1 MAVNASQAATGRTWP
16 RAGWP
21 ASAGV
26 EAPAA
31 VILAAGKGSRLRQG
45 SDAPPKPLTPLLGS
59 TLVERAVRS
68 CRSAG
73 VTDFVVVVGFRSDL
87 IAPYLHTLGLEL
99 SVRLRVVENHRW
111 ELGNGTSALAAEPY
125 VNGAFFVLMA
135 DHIFA
140 PEFLERLV
148 ERDDGRRAC
157 ALVVDRDLEEVRDVP
172 EATKVRL
179 SSGRV
184 SAIGKQLTRFDA
196 VDTGVFLCR
205 SALFDA
211 LREASASG
219 EHTFGG
225 AVELL
230 ARRGEVSWA
239 PAGGLFWQ
247 DIDTPKDLDFARSRL
262 LAERATSPSL
272 LSR

>member
-1 MAVNASQAATGRTWP
+1 M
-16 RAGWP
+16 
-21 ASAGV
+21 
-26 EAPAA
+26 
-31 VILAAGKGSRLRQG
+31 
-45 SDAPPKPLTPLLGS
+45 
-59 TLVERAVRS
+59 RS

-99 SVRLRVVENHRW
+99 GVRLRVVENHRW

-179 SSGRV
+179 SDGRV

-205 SALFDA
+205 SGAVRCVARSISFRRA
-211 LREASASG
+211 HIRRR
-219 EHTFGG
+219 GG
-225 AVELL
+225 AIGAAWRGFVGAGRRALL
-230 ARRGEVSWA
+230 AGHRHAERPGLRA
-239 PAGGLFWQ
+239 LATAGGEG
-247 DIDTPKDLDFARSRL
+247 DRR
-262 LAERATSPSL
+262 RAC
-272 LSR
+272 